1 MKCDNCRTE
10 LPNSKGETL
19 KCPECGEEYEDSEEQ
34 ESSPQTDNE
43 HTFYPMMCHKCGTPQ
58 EQQSKED
65 WWHCSC
71 GSYHKGFPYKC
82 PIKQAH
88 EEMQKEEEKIFRI
101 INEKLSHCAFFEH
114 LNYKQQEELELTIN
128 DIKKL
133 WKQNRLG
140 EGEKK

>member
-1 MKCDNCRTE
+1 MSGKYYGKMTGKE
-10 LPNSKGETL
+10 IVES
-19 KCPECGEEYEDSEEQ
+19 Q
-34 ESSPQTDNE
+34 ESSPQK
-43 HTFYPMMCHKCGTPQ
+43 MKCHKCKT
-58 EQQSKED
+58 EYIQQSKED

-140 EGEKK
+140 EGENERKRSK

>member
-34 ESSPQTDNE
+34 ESSPQNKCIHKE
-43 HTFYPMMCHKCGTPQ
+43 LKKMEILCLKCGECMSINKLL
-58 EQQSKED
+58 EQ
-65 WWHCSC
+65 
-71 GSYHKGFPYKC
+71 
-82 PIKQAH
+82 AR
-88 EEMQKEEEKIFRI
+88 EEMLKEEEKIFQI
-101 INEKLSHCAFFEH
+101 INEKLSRCAFFEH

-133 WKQNRLG
+133 WKQNRFV
-140 EGEKK
+140 EGEKKC

>member
-1 MKCDNCRTE
+1 MSDKIISGKELAKICKKRT
-10 LPNSKGETL
+10 
-19 KCPECGEEYEDSEEQ
+19 Q
-34 ESSPQTDNE
+34 ESSPQK
-43 HTFYPMMCHKCGTPQ
+43 MKCHKCKT
-58 EQQSKED
+58 EYIQQSKED

-140 EGEKK
+140 EGENERKRSK

>member
-82 PIKQAH
+82 PIKQAR
-88 EEMQKEEEKIFRI
+88 EEMANK
-101 INEKLSHCAFFEH
+101 INEFIEKRTVSESPTW
-114 LNYKQQEELELTIN
+114 LTLKI
-128 DIKKL
+128 DIATFVNNL
-133 WKQNRLG
+133 LV

>member
-82 PIKQAH
+82 PIKQAR
-88 EEMQKEEEKIFRI
+88 EEMLKEIPCPQMSMESIF
-101 INEKLSHCAFFEH
+101 NCSCCWCKSLKE
-114 LNYKQQEELELTIN
+114 T
-128 DIKKL
+128 
-133 WKQNRLG
+133 WLG
-140 EGEKK
+140 EGKE